1 MNIKKPSLATI
12 LTTVFMAATAF
23 GLSIQAA
30 SAESPFT
37 NPGPE
42 AGQIVGSPAVPA
54 RDLYPVT
61 VVTIDGDNVLP
72 RETIWL
78 QPGKYTLT
86 VSATIIN
93 PKGLPNSGRS
103 NRFQEDGLNEIEV
116 VVEAGKTYYLAAHY
130 DGKDRRAPYSTV
142 VYRVEDTQ

>member
-1 MNIKKPSLATI
+1 MNTGKPILTTI
-12 LTTVFMAATAF
+12 LTTVIMAAAAF

-37 NPGPE
+37 NPGPD

-61 VVTIDGDNVLP
+61 VVAIDGDNILP

-78 QPGKYTLT
+78 RPGKYTLT
-86 VSATIIN
+86 VSAMITN
-93 PKGLPNSGRS
+93 PKGLRNSGRS

-142 VYRVEDTQ
+142 VYRVEETQ